1 MKFKFVFIFICLS
14 VFYNCNKEKP
24 KTILQQ
30 PDVIKKKVVVIP
42 EKTIPKIN
50 KDSLNRK
57 NVVSFFTE
65 YGKQNLE
72 TKVRFKTRLGDI
84 IIKLYNDTPIHRA
97 NFIFLTKIG
106 YFDTTC
112 FHRVVPD
119 FIAQGGNS
127 ESHKTAKIR
136 NKYRNYLLPSEFRKN
151 HRHKRGIIAAA
162 REWENNPKKNSTPF
176 EFYFVQNRKG
186 EHHLNGEHTVFGEV
200 IKGMLVIDKIIM
212 EKADTDEWP
221 FIDVEIQAEVI
232 K

>member
-1 MKFKFVFIFICLS
+1 MKLKFVFILICLS

-24 KTILQQ
+24 KTTLQQ
-30 PDVIKKKVVVIP
+30 PKAIKKEAVVIP
-42 EKTIPKIN
+42 KKTIPKIN

-57 NVVSFFTE
+57 NVVPFFTE
-65 YGKQNLE
+65 YGKQNPE

-112 FHRVVPD
+112 FHRVVSG

-127 ESHKTAKIR
+127 ENHKTAKIR

-162 REWENNPKKNSTPF
+162 REWENNPEKKSTPF
-176 EFYFVQNRKG
+176 EFYFIQNRKG

-200 IKGMLVIDKIIM
+200 IRGMKVIDKIIM

-221 FIDVEIQAEVI
+221 FIDIEIQAEVI